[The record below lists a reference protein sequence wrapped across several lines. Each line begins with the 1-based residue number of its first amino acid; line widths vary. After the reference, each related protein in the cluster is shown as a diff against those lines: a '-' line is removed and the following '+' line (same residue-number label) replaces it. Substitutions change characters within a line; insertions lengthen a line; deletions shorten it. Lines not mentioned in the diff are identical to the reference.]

1 MKQTPSTGSSKVDK
15 TKYDSP
21 LARVISAPWFDH
33 CMGVVIIAN
42 MVIIIVETDHA
53 AKHDDS
59 LASVNACGWAILI
72 IFIIELAMR
81 LIVFQTSF
89 FLDHWNTFDFLI
101 VSIDCI
107 FSIIGLILGSVFPVS
122 TLRVFRLCKLARV
135 SKVFRV
141 FPELRIMMAG
151 LLGSMRAIFWGTVLL
166 AFVLLVWAIV
176 AVQFIHPLMTELD
189 ESGQLEGC
197 ERCPRAY
204 SSVMQ
209 STLTFS
215 QQIVA
220 GDSWGTA
227 TVPVIEAYPVAA
239 IFFMG
244 VFLSV
249 GFAVMNLILGVVVN
263 VAQSEH
269 DRLKGEIDD
278 AKNIQRMEAAGN
290 LRGICQQMDADGSGE
305 LSKDELLGGYRERED
320 FREAIEELELT
331 EEDLGVAFA
340 GMDADKSGSV
350 SYDEFLKKIYKMKES
365 DTQFC
370 MEQLKYN
377 IMQVRDTIM
386 NKLLQQ
392 QTALLALEHAEM
404 SSLDKL
410 MEDAEGLSS
419 AAAEEASARDSAG
432 QKKEQKF
439 SLPEA
444 PDAVPIS
451 PKTPKAG
458 SARQAKEKDS
468 MGSLEIIEIRTAI
481 DTVSQ
486 HLQGELRNDLKRLTD
501 NLDQHALHTSAML
514 LQIQAAKRPEDAEDV
529 QQVRKNMN
537 MSFMQAPVCCKV

>member
-1 MKQTPSTGSSKVDK
+1 
-15 TKYDSP
+15 
-21 LARVISAPWFDH
+21 
-33 CMGVVIIAN
+33 
-42 MVIIIVETDHA
+42 
-53 AKHDDS
+53 
-59 LASVNACGWAILI
+59 
-72 IFIIELAMR
+72 
-81 LIVFQTSF
+81 
-89 FLDHWNTFDFLI
+89 
-101 VSIDCI
+101 
-107 FSIIGLILGSVFPVS
+107 
-122 TLRVFRLCKLARV
+122 
-135 SKVFRV
+135 
-141 FPELRIMMAG
+141 
-151 LLGSMRAIFWGTVLL
+151 
-166 AFVLLVWAIV
+166 
-176 AVQFIHPLMTELD
+176 MTELD

-227 TVPVIEAYPVAA
+227 TIPVIEAYPLAA

-269 DRLKGEIDD
+269 DRLKGEIDES
-278 AKNIQRMEAAGN
+278 KHIQRMEAAGN
-290 LRGICQQMDADGSGE
+290 LRFICQQMDADGSGE
-305 LSKDELLGGYRERED
+305 LSKDELLGGYRERDD

-392 QTALLALEHAEM
+392 QTQLLALEHAEI

-410 MEDAEGLSS
+410 MEATPSS
-419 AAAEEASARDSAG
+419 AAAEEASARDPAG
-432 QKKEQKF
+432 QKKEQKL

-514 LQIQAAKRPEDAEDV
+514 LQIQAAKRPEDAEDM
-529 QQVRKNMN
+529 QQVRKNMTIG
-537 MSFMQAPVCCKV
+537 FMQAPVCCKV

>member
-1 MKQTPSTGSSKVDK
+1 
-15 TKYDSP
+15 
-21 LARVISAPWFDH
+21 
-33 CMGVVIIAN
+33 
-42 MVIIIVETDHA
+42 
-53 AKHDDS
+53 
-59 LASVNACGWAILI
+59 
-72 IFIIELAMR
+72 
-81 LIVFQTSF
+81 
-89 FLDHWNTFDFLI
+89 
-101 VSIDCI
+101 
-107 FSIIGLILGSVFPVS
+107 
-122 TLRVFRLCKLARV
+122 
-135 SKVFRV
+135 
-141 FPELRIMMAG
+141 MMAG

-176 AVQFIHPLMTELD
+176 AVQFIHPLMTDLA
-189 ESGQLEGC
+189 ESGQLESC

-204 SSVMQ
+204 SSVAQ

-227 TVPVIEAYPVAA
+227 TIPVIEAYPLAA

-419 AAAEEASARDSAG
+419 ARSEEASARDSAG

-514 LQIQAAKRPEDAEDV
+514 LQIQAAKRPEDAEDA
-529 QQVRKNMN
+529 QQVQKNMN
-537 MSFMQAPVCCKV
+537 FGFMKTPVCCKV